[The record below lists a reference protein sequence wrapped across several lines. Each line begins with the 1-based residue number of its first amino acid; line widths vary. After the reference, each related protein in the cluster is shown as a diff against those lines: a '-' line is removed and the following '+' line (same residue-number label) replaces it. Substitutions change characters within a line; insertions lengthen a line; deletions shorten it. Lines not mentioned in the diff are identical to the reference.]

1 MGLLDAFN
9 SDEGL
14 MGMGL
19 LMAAAPSPQNIGIG
33 ARLGTALNWVQGQK
47 DSRQDREAQAMRM
60 DAIRQQQAQAQQAQ
74 QRDQQFAQA
83 LQGGAN
89 PAELAR
95 YFPDKV
101 DLLKKLADA
110 PNFGRQAVARTID
123 VELPGGGKGVRQL
136 DQFGAPV
143 TDDMPGYVAP
153 QGVNLGDKYVFTK
166 PVAGQSLQMGMSPSE
181 RDASARGWASNSMA
195 RERLEMDKQG
205 GEGGKPPS
213 GYRWKPDGTMEPIP
227 GGPADMKLTGPGAK
241 IQDAKDVLSILDMA
255 EPILKKSTG
264 SYLGAG
270 IDAGA
275 QAFGISTTG
284 AKAAAELKALQ
295 GALVSKMPKMSGP
308 QSDKDVQLYREM
320 AGQIGDPTIPV
331 ATRQAAIET
340 IRVLNEKYAGQQG
353 MEATQPKRRIS
364 LTDIADTA
372 RKSGRTTGGGTAAA
386 GAKG

>member
-14 MGMGL
+14 MGLGL
-19 LMAAAPSPQNIGIG
+19 LMAASPSPQNIGIG

-47 DSRQDREAQAMRM
+47 DSRQDRETQAMRM

-166 PVAGQSLQMGMSPSE
+166 PVAGQSLQMGMSPSD
-181 RDASARGWASNSMA
+181 RDASARGWASNNLA
-195 RERLEMDKQG
+195 NQRFAFDQQGGAAAVRPAKQG
-205 GEGGKPPS
+205 PMSVTMQKELLESDDVAQSSKAIISTLQQAKDINKDAYS
-213 GYRWKPDGTMEPIP
+213 GY
-227 GGPADMKLTGPGAK
+227 
-241 IQDAKDVLSILDMA
+241 
-255 EPILKKSTG
+255 
-264 SYLGAG
+264 
-270 IDAGA
+270 
-275 QAFGISTTG
+275 G
-284 AKAAAELKALQ
+284 AKARAVLASNMPWNSKGADATINLDNMMTGQALESLKSVFGGMPTEGERKILLEMQASADKTPAQRQAIMDRAEAAAARR
-295 GALVSKMPKMSGP
+295 G
-308 QSDKDVQLYREM
+308 
-320 AGQIGDPTIPV
+320 TF
-331 ATRQAAIET
+331 ATRKAQA
-340 IRVLNEKYAGQQG
+340 IRNGTY
-353 MEATQPKRRIS
+353 
-364 LTDIADTA
+364 LTDGVSDEPAPSMTPKNQNGWSIQKVD
-372 RKSGRTTGGGTAAA
+372 
-386 GAKG
+386 